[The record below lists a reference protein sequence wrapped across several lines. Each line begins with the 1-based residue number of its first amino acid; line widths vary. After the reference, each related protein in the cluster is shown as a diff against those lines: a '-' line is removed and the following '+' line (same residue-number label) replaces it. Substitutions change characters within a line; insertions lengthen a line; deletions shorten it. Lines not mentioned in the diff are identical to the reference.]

1 MSKIFKLFL
10 LVSAGIVVAVD
21 IYRFYDILVML
32 IDNYQDAISLV
43 DKELLFI
50 LLRLI
55 GSAMIVMGC
64 LLNVFKVL
72 TKLGILL
79 VVGSVA
85 YLLIEPLIPI
95 LTDAVQRQNLIN
107 DMPNSILNEGLVLI
121 GFLMILLSQKSPLS
135 RIIMAA
141 AFAYLIY
148 VDYETIRVLFEAFDF
163 NAVLA
168 DSAKLVIIQSTF
180 ILALGVFWPL
190 YYPIK

>member
-135 RIIMAA
+135 RITMAA